1 MRKDMEGI
9 RAQDSIYKRRSS
21 VGLIK
26 SHKQS
31 VPIQLPFHEAIRFCV
46 VWGTVLPL
54 PGRLTSYW
62 DCPYILSKKK
72 DKEEREY
79 LVADGNML
87 RVNKTDG
94 MGRPFNPPSNDP
106 DKGQRK

>member
-31 VPIQLPFHEAIRFCV
+31 VPIQLPFHEGIRFCV
-46 VWGTVLPL
+46 VWGTV
-54 PGRLTSYW
+54 
-62 DCPYILSKKK
+62 
-72 DKEEREY
+72 
-79 LVADGNML
+79 
-87 RVNKTDG
+87 
-94 MGRPFNPPSNDP
+94 
-106 DKGQRK
+106 